1 MFDKWKERI
10 EQSQLDEG
18 ESRKRQG
25 LTTSLV
31 GLLANTILALS
42 KIIIGNLT
50 GVLSITAD
58 GMNNLSDG
66 IANLIS
72 LSSFVISARPSDEG
86 HPFGH
91 ARFEYIASSLISL
104 LILFLGFQLL
114 REAAEKIL
122 HPTMVEVRPVQI
134 VVLVMSMALK
144 FWMQSFYSR
153 RGKALNSSVLMATAQ
168 DSANDVIMTGGI
180 LLSLILSHFF
190 RLSLDGPI
198 AIVIA
203 ILIAKAGLEILSQNY
218 DRLMGEEAD
227 SELVKKIEDR
237 ILESPEVIEIHN
249 LKIHD
254 YGPGQSYVTCDI
266 MVDARLSLLR
276 AHGEADAIEKS
287 LAREGIDITIHIDPM
302 IVDNPAINEAREKV
316 RKLVE
321 GSHRGCHV
329 YDLQIIPA
337 SGTGPDGLP
346 TPTSGGEDL
355 HKEPLKIS
363 FGLAVAYSVKDE
375 DDQLLEE
382 MEAMIAVLYPHAEVD
397 IQIERTASPSIDV
410 TRPED
415 RHREESHRQE

>member
-104 LILFLGFQLL
+104 LILFLGLQLI